1 VDPAPHPIALH
12 GIGPHGI
19 GLIVAMAEGRVIGAG
34 GRLPWHL
41 PADLRHFRTLTLG
54 KPIVMGRR
62 TFESIG
68 RPLPGR
74 TNIVVTR
81 DPEVRGAGVWVARDL
96 ETALAMARPLGEV
109 MVIGG
114 ASIYARALP
123 LCERIYLTEVHAKIN
138 GDTWFPDYDPGEWR
152 EYNRSDHP
160 PDPANRYP
168 YSFVVLER
176 VRGSRPR
183 SARCCGAP
191 IQGPLPR
198 HGATAGPEPLRDS
211 SVSPREIK

>member
-1 VDPAPHPIALH
+1 MGSAPHPIAPH
-12 GIGPHGI
+12 GVGPHGI
-19 GLIVAMAEGRVIGAG
+19 GLVVAMAEGRVIGAG

-41 PADLRHFRTLTLG
+41 PADLRHFRALTLG

-81 DPEVRGAGVWVARDL
+81 DPELRAAGISIARDL
-96 ETALAMARPLGEV
+96 EAALCMARPLGEV

-114 ASIYARALP
+114 AAIYVQALP
-123 LCERIYLTEVHAKIN
+123 LCGRIYLTEIHAEIS
-138 GDTWFPDYDPGEWR
+138 GDTWFPAYDPDEWR
-152 EYNRSDHP
+152 ERARTDHP

-176 VRGSRPR
+176 AGRGP
-183 SARCCGAP
+183 AP
-191 IQGPLPR
+191 
-198 HGATAGPEPLRDS
+198 
-211 SVSPREIK
+211 